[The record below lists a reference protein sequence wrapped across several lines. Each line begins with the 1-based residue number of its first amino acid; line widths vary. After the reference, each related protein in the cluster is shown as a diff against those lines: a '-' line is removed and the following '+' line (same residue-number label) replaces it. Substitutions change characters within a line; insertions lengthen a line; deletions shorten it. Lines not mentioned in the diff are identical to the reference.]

1 VREYFICYAL
11 YPEEEE
17 EVFISKVSTDLKV
30 PVGDTATE
38 TLHVDSVA

>member
-30 PVGDTATE
+30 GDTATE